1 MLWVSQN
8 PWHFTARAPLLS
20 MTGQFVEF
28 KTEIVARLADRL
40 IPFVPQAGAAET
52 RIQDTVQISLDLLI
66 DAAENRGSMFILFI
80 ATQVTKH
87 EFDEFIAKRMRDELL
102 EPEESSKSANQG
114 SRWIF
119 VEKR

>member
-1 MLWVSQN
+1 M
-8 PWHFTARAPLLS
+8 S

-87 EFDEFIAKRMRDELL
+87 EFDEFIAKRMRDELRD
-102 EPEESSKSANQG
+102 PEESRKSANQG

-119 VEKR
+119 GEKRCGRGSGWWKSP